1 MNKYTVELPPSLAAT
16 DDTNVET
23 GITGT
28 RWIGKKIGT
37 FGEKGNF
44 AAGDPLVYED
54 SIVTDLTNTALDKIV
69 TLKFSSFTDNIEG
82 GIQIPL
88 SALEFSKDVTILGI
102 QPIGRGFLVG
112 NTSMGIFMGRIIH
125 EGVKYAVADGNL
137 LLTIDSSLALQLA
150 NSTLNIIIYYR

>member
-102 QPIGRGFLVG
+102 QPIGRTVLNVTNTAADIFVG
-112 NTSMGIFMGRIIH
+112 RNVYEDI
-125 EGVKYAVADGNL
+125 EYAVADGNL
-137 LLTIDSSLALQLA
+137 LLTIQDTPMFLA